1 MESVKKCSRCRGKR
15 LDETEF
21 ELFKY
26 STCSKCR
33 NKRKIVKQFPAL
45 DQQSVEFHTNTFHK
59 FNNYLEILKT
69 NKNTDLSNVK
79 FMESVNDDEFPIYTI
94 MEINQQTNPN
104 EFYSNISKKLI
115 KRYIDP
121 ISLVTGYKFPIRD
134 YHKGGIKT
142 KKVSL
147 MFICCQDKTKQRKSR
162 SKQHKRV
169 SNKLKIYNCFSKVNL
184 NYDLLIGGITITYTH
199 KCHANNTVDY
209 DDHSD
214 HSNLRSELH
223 AQIRSDPA
231 THPNDDDLKDP
242 GELDHFN
249 DSIQSIA
256 AAAVE
261 NKFINIDDRLINH

>member
-1 MESVKKCSRCRGKR
+1 MESIKKCSRCRGKR
-15 LDETEF
+15 TDESEF

-45 DQQSVEFHTNTFHK
+45 DQQSVEFHNNTFHK
-59 FNNYLEILKT
+59 FHNYLDVLKT
-69 NKNTDLSNVK
+69 NKDTDLSDLK
-79 FMESVNDDEFPIYTI
+79 FMESVNDDELPLYTI
-94 MEINQQTNPN
+94 GEVNQQTNPN
-104 EFYSNISKKLI
+104 DFYSTVSKTLI

-147 MFICCQDKTKQRKSR
+147 MFICCQDRTKQRKSR

-169 SNKLKIYNCFSKVNL
+169 SNKLKIYNCFSKVSL
-184 NYDLLIGGITITYTH
+184 SYDLLIGGVTITYTH
-199 KCHANNTVDY
+199 KCHANMNTVEY
-209 DDHSD
+209 DDSD
-214 HSNLRSELH
+214 LRRDLH
-223 AQIRSDPA
+223 AEIR
-231 THPNDDDLKDP
+231 NDTAVPSSDLKEP
-242 GELDHFN
+242 ANLDHFT

-261 NKFINIDDRLINH
+261 NKFMNIDDRLINH

>member
-1 MESVKKCSRCRGKR
+1 
-15 LDETEF
+15 
-21 ELFKY
+21 
-26 STCSKCR
+26 
-33 NKRKIVKQFPAL
+33 
-45 DQQSVEFHTNTFHK
+45 
-59 FNNYLEILKT
+59 
-69 NKNTDLSNVK
+69 
-79 FMESVNDDEFPIYTI
+79 MESVNDDEFPIYTI
-94 MEINQQTNPN
+94 TEINQQTNPN
-104 EFYSNISKKLI
+104 EFYSNISKKLVR
-115 KRYIDP
+115 RYIDP
-121 ISLVTGYKFPIRD
+121 ISMVTGYKFPIRD

-184 NYDLLIGGITITYTH
+184 NYDLLIGGVTIAYTH
-199 KCHANNTVDY
+199 KCHSNNAVDY
-209 DDHSD
+209 DDPSD
-214 HSNLRSELH
+214 HPDLRSDIH
-223 AQIRSDPA
+223 AQIRNDPG
-231 THPNDDDLKDP
+231 HSNDDLKEP